1 MNEIKSIYMADSNH
15 VYEIDSGQELS
26 IKKNKLNDSI
36 IYEVLVDGQETG
48 DYFYKKKYAND
59 CLKEYA
65 TDDGRLIVQGY
76 GKHTGRKFW
85 QLPTKLQRQ
94 VLKMAGF

>member
-1 MNEIKSIYMADSNH
+1 MNEIKSIYMADNNH

-48 DYFYKKKYAND
+48 DYFYKKKIRQ
-59 CLKEYA
+59 
-65 TDDGRLIVQGY
+65 RLFKRICY
-76 GKHTGRKFW
+76 
-85 QLPTKLQRQ
+85 
-94 VLKMAGF
+94 